1 MIKSVKYS
9 LKPTSLTLMIQKVGI
24 ETALRIMKILE
35 EETDLSKRLYVQ
47 FIDVERCLN
56 PDNFIES
63 LS

>member
-1 MIKSVKYS
+1 
-9 LKPTSLTLMIQKVGI
+9 MIQKVGM